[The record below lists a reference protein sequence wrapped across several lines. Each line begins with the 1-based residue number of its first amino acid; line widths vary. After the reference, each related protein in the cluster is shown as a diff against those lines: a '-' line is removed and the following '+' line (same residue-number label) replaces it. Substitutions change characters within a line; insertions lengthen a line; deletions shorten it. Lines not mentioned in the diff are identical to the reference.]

1 MSGISFRPFYNRIG
15 YPGQIGKRH
24 DDNGISY
31 YKGIGVG
38 ALDELGVA
46 QNVL

>member
-24 DDNGISY
+24 DDNGMLTI
-31 YKGIGVG
+31 K
-38 ALDELGVA
+38 ELELVHWM
-46 QNVL
+46 N